1 MFSKNI
7 VHLIILDI
15 KNYIYHKVQQIK
27 ENFWP
32 SSFIKITYKNTAVYC
47 KLFLFDY
54 FSFKEMFL
62 QMLKK
67 IFNTFLFLLFLFLL
81 INFLDQQNI
90 VVEKLYFYF
99 IILFLIFYLSL
110 KHVSWLAYL
119 LASINYLLLIRF
131 FYLTFSFKVAFCL
144 WFLSFFFVREFLN
157 YIFNYLLFKLK
168 SFYKN

>member
-32 SSFIKITYKNTAVYC
+32 SSFIKITYKNTAMYC

-54 FSFKEMFL
+54 FSFKEMLL

-67 IFNTFLFLLFLFLL
+67 IFNTF
-81 INFLDQQNI
+81 
-90 VVEKLYFYF
+90 
-99 IILFLIFYLSL
+99 
-110 KHVSWLAYL
+110 
-119 LASINYLLLIRF
+119 
-131 FYLTFSFKVAFCL
+131 
-144 WFLSFFFVREFLN
+144 FFFVIFVFAHEFLGSTK
-157 YIFNYLLFKLK
+157 YCSWKAVFLHYYSVFDILLKFETRILVSLFVSFN
-168 SFYKN
+168 